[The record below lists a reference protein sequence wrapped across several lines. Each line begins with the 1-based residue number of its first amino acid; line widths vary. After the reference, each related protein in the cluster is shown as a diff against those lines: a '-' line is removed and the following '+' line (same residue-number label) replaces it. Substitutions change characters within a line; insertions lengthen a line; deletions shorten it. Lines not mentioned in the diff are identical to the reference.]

1 MFAPAPGV
9 PAKGEQ
15 LRIVHMTGPALTS
28 SALPA
33 QSAGP
38 DVDADAREEHFSD
51 LSADEIRSRA
61 RTGLVA
67 VGLRAFG
74 VRAIGLVTNVVL
86 ARLLLPHDFGILAFG
101 QTLVMF
107 GSMLTDI
114 GMSAGLIRHDRSPT
128 VAQLEAFYA
137 LQLLTTTAFVA
148 IAIAALL
155 PFGRLGHVS
164 AVMTASLILSSV
176 GGSRVIVLER
186 NLDYSAIA
194 AADVL
199 SGLVYCVT
207 AILLVALGAGIWGVA
222 AAHVLRAASQSIVL
236 LRRTSDVRLRPKLSF
251 VQLRGMVGFGLKFQA
266 NSLLDLGR
274 AEGINVLTLAIAGTG
289 VLGLWSLAQRILLVP
304 YLLFEALW
312 RVSFPAIARLV
323 AKGVDPSDEVARAL
337 GLGVVAT
344 GAMLIGFASSAPSLV
359 PAVFGPAWRG
369 SAQVI
374 PLASLGITIAGPISA
389 AYGGYLYAIGKAGW
403 VLAASAIAVACWF
416 VLLPLLLPA
425 IGTTAHGVAWLAAS
439 IGEAAAL
446 TAGLGRRAAW
456 DAIRTVVPPVGVGVL
471 IAGIALGA
479 APDLP
484 SSLSWSIAI
493 ALASTLLYGAAL
505 MIIRRDTC
513 RDLLRLVMSMVAP
526 ATSRLR
532 PPVPATDR

>member
-1 MFAPAPGV
+1 MSSSSVNAEHAP
-9 PAKGEQ
+9 PA
-15 LRIVHMTGPALTS
+15 
-28 SALPA
+28 
-33 QSAGP
+33 
-38 DVDADAREEHFSD
+38 ADARVRDVHISD
-51 LSADEIRSRA
+51 LSPDEIRSRV
-61 RTGLVA
+61 RNGLIA

-86 ARLLLPHDFGILAFG
+86 ARLLLPQDFGILAFG

-107 GSMLTDI
+107 GSLLTDI
-114 GMSAGLIRHDRSPT
+114 GMSAGLIRDHRSPT
-128 VAQLEAFYA
+128 IAQLEAFYA
-137 LQLLTTTAFVA
+137 LQLLTTTVFVA
-148 IAIAALL
+148 IAIGVLL
-155 PFGRLGHVS
+155 PFGRLGHVG
-164 AVMTASLILSSV
+164 AVMTASLILSSI

-186 NLDYSAIA
+186 DLDYGAIA
-194 AADVL
+194 AADVS
-199 SGLVYCVT
+199 SGLIYCFG

-222 AAHVLRAASQSIVL
+222 VAHILRAACQSVVL
-236 LRRTSDVRLRPKLSF
+236 MRRTAQVRLRPKLCLGE
-251 VQLRGMVGFGLKFQA
+251 LRGMVSFGLKFQA

-274 AEGINVLTLAIAGTG
+274 AEAINVLTLAIAGTG

-323 AKGVDPSDEVARAL
+323 AKGVDPSEEVARAL
-337 GLGVVAT
+337 GLGVVTTA
-344 GAMLIGFASSAPSLV
+344 GLLVGFASSAPSLV

-403 VLAASAIAVACWF
+403 VLAATAIAVACWF
-416 VLLPLLLPA
+416 VLLPVLLPA
-425 IGTTAHGVAWLAAS
+425 IGPTAHGVAWLTAS

-446 TAGLGRRAAW
+446 TVGLGRRAARE
-456 DAIRTVVPPVGVGVL
+456 AIRTVLPPVAVGVV
-471 IAGIALGA
+471 IAGLALRA
-479 APDLP
+479 APELP
-484 SSLSWSIAI
+484 SRLSGAIAI
-493 ALASTLLYGAAL
+493 AVASTLLYVAAL

-513 RDLLRLVMSMVAP
+513 RDLVRLVKSMVAP

-532 PPVPATDR
+532 PPVPAAET